1 MNRHLRSTALVLFA
15 AAFLA
20 GCAGVAGSSLNK
32 MGNWLGLGP
41 KQAKIAGERISIVS
55 ADAELAVDPALASVP
70 VQMPAPVANSEWPE
84 PGHAPTNAIPNAAG
98 DAALRPVWNASA
110 GKGSDDDSRATASP
124 IVADGMVFAL
134 DAEATVFAFNAG
146 NGQVIWSKDLT
157 PPESATRGSWMGL
170 VGGGTDGTKGF
181 GGGLAYS
188 GGKLFVA
195 SGFGQVRVLDPKTGA
210 DVWKVDIGVPV
221 HSAPVVDNGRVYII
235 TQENELRAL
244 DEKDGKELWR
254 HNGIAES
261 ASVLL
266 SSNVA
271 VSGEFVI
278 VPYSSGE
285 IYALRADNG
294 TMSWSDSLSRTGN
307 VTALTALN
315 DIAGR
320 PVIDRDMVFAVSHAG
335 RLAAINIR
343 TGERIWARNLSGI
356 QTPVV
361 VGDFVFLVTTE
372 GQVMCLA
379 RVDGRVKWI
388 QQLEAYLD
396 PEDKE
401 DPIVW
406 TGPLLVNNKLVLVSS
421 TGRGVTIDPQTGAK
435 LSDTELPEGTL
446 VPMVV
451 AQGTMFMLSE
461 DGNLIAMR

>member
-1 MNRHLRSTALVLFA
+1 MSLHVRSIVLA
-15 AAFLA
+15 VL
-20 GCAGVAGSSLNK
+20 VAGATLSCTTANQGVDKIGS
-32 MGNWLGLGP
+32 WLGLGA
-41 KQAKIAGERISIVS
+41 KQAKIQGERIPIVS
-55 ADAELAVDPALASVP
+55 ADTELAIDPALASVQ
-70 VQMPAPVANSEWPE
+70 VQLPAAVANADWPE
-84 PGHAPTNAIPNAAG
+84 PGHASTNAIPNAQG
-98 DAALRPVWNASA
+98 DATLRPVWTASA
-110 GKGSDDDSRATASP
+110 GKGSDSDSRVTASP
-124 IVADGMVFAL
+124 IVAGGMVFAL
-134 DAEATVFAFNAG
+134 DAESHVFAFNAQ
-146 NGQVIWSKDLT
+146 NGQVVWSKDLT
-157 PPESATRGSWMGL
+157 PPESATRTSWMGMI
-170 VGGGTDGTKGF
+170 GGGTDGTKGF
-181 GGGLAYS
+181 GGGVAFHD
-188 GGKLFVA
+188 GKLFVA
-195 SGFGQVRVLDPKTGA
+195 SGFGQVLALDAKTGA
-210 DVWKVDIGVPV
+210 DVWKAQIGVPV
-221 HSAPVVDNGRVYII
+221 HSAPVVEGGRVYII

-261 ASVLL
+261 ASMLL

-294 TMSWSDSLSRTGN
+294 TMTWSDSLSRTGN

-320 PVIDRDMVFAVSHAG
+320 PVIDREMVFAVSHAG

-343 TGERIWARNLSGI
+343 SGERVWAKNLSGI

-361 VGDFVFLVTTE
+361 IGDFVILVTTE

-379 RVDGRVKWI
+379 RADGRVKWI
-388 QQLEAYLD
+388 QQLDAYLD

-406 TGPLLVNNKLVLVSS
+406 TGPLLVSGKLVLVSS
-421 TGRGVTIDPQTGAK
+421 TARAVTLDPQTGAK
-435 LSDTELPEGTL
+435 LTDAELPAGTL

-451 AQGTMFMLSE
+451 AMGTMYMVTE
-461 DGNLIAMR
+461 DGDLLAMR